1 MSQIP
6 EMRREFIH
14 GKKFDD
20 QWKSLNLND
29 DDLKDLQMIPNKKN
43 ELPFDS
49 SSVKY
54 WYEY

>member
-29 DDLKDLQMIPNKKN
+29 DDLKDLQMIPNKKY

-49 SSVKY
+49 SSVRI
-54 WYEY
+54 